1 MNLDTVR
8 RHAHRVASSQGDNGA
23 MNYNPFARQRSR
35 DQPQSD
41 PEQGLYQTRSEAHAT
56 PAIEEQRRME
66 SREAEKEF
74 GVPGHHN
81 TEPSTLSPAHGSAS
95 TTIPESS
102 AEKDMTDMSPT
113 TNGVQK
119 SSDDRTLTESNQTNN
134 AAPRHRFKK
143 LFRKEHDG
151 SEGANIDRVESA
163 DDLSLE
169 ERKKKAFKKKIPVG
183 AQFRFVMFG
192 AWINVLLIF
201 VPVGFAVNYAHLAP
215 VPVFI
220 INFIA
225 IIPLA
230 AMLSNA
236 TEELAIRV
244 GETMGGLLNATFGNA
259 VELIV
264 SIQALIK
271 DEITIVKTSLIGSM
285 LSNLLL
291 VLGMAFFLGGINRSE
306 QFFNVTVAQTAASL
320 LALCIASLIIPTVFH
335 NTIAEDDATAHNG
348 AQDAVRNQ
356 ELSHGTAVILLV
368 VYACYLGFQL
378 KTHAAMYNEPS
389 QKVPKRKSGKKEE
402 GDAARGIATIGA
414 GTAAASGGGVNLKS
428 LFNHPDGSDEDDD
441 EEEFET
447 PSLSVAGALIT
458 LAISTTLVAFCS
470 EFMVSSIDGLT
481 ATGGVSTTFVG
492 LILLPIVGN
501 AAEHATAVTV
511 AIKDKMDLSI
521 GVAVGSSMQIA
532 LLVFPFI
539 VILGWILGKDCMTL
553 YFDNFQI
560 VTLFVSVLLVNY
572 LIQDGKSRKLL
583 LRHSLKTSLTI
594 RRLARRCIT
603 HGELHHHR
611 PCCLVLPQPR
621 RGTMLDLHLASYLS
635 FLACTFTRLYLQ
647 TEHTAIT
654 EFRLFSKEY
663 IRD

>member
-1 MNLDTVR
+1 MHSVR
-8 RHAHRVASSQGDNGA
+8 RQAHRAASQGGQNGA
-23 MNYNPFARQRSR
+23 LNYNPFARVRSK
-35 DQPQSD
+35 DQSPLGD
-41 PEQGLYQTRSEAHAT
+41 EEALHRTRSEADHNLSA
-56 PAIEEQRRME
+56 EEKRR
-66 SREAEKEF
+66 REGAAAAEEF
-74 GVPGHHN
+74 GGPHHHT
-81 TEPSTLSPAHGSAS
+81 TEPTQV
-95 TTIPESS
+95 
-102 AEKDMTDMSPT
+102 SPT
-113 TNGVQK
+113 TTFGNSEFTDASTAKNVETAPAMNGTPRDG
-119 SSDDRTLTESNQTNN
+119 SDSTVVASGEGVTKRGK
-134 AAPRHRFKK
+134 FKDV
-143 LFRKEHDG
+143 FRKHHEHD
-151 SEGANIDRVESA
+151 EHDETVANQES
-163 DDLSLE
+163 DDLSVE
-169 ERKKKAFKKKIPVG
+169 ERKRKAHKRKIPIG
-183 AQFRFVMFG
+183 QQFRFVLFG
-192 AWINVLLIF
+192 AWINVLLVF
-201 VPVGFAVNYAHLAP
+201 VPVGFAVYYAGLKP

-271 DEITIVKTSLIGSM
+271 NEITIVKTSLIGSM

-291 VLGMAFFLGGINRSE
+291 VLGMSFFLGGINRPE

-335 NTIAEDDATAHNG
+335 NTIAEDNNDDGDAL
-348 AQDAVRNQ
+348 RNQ
-356 ELSHGTAVILLV
+356 ELSHGTAVILLI
-368 VYACYLGFQL
+368 VYGCYLLFQL
-378 KTHAAMYNEPS
+378 KTHVEMYNAPS
-389 QKVPKRKSGKKEE
+389 QKVPKRKSSKVEE
-402 GDAARGIATIGA
+402 GAANRGVAAIGA
-414 GTAAASGGGVNLKS
+414 GTAAAAGGNINLKNLLS
-428 LFNHPDGSDEDDD
+428 KPDGEEEEE

-447 PSLSVAGALIT
+447 PSLSIIGALVT

-511 AIKDKMDLSI
+511 AMKDKMDLSI

-553 YFDNFQI
+553 YFDTFQI
-560 VTLFVSVLLVNY
+560 ATLFVSVLLVNY
-572 LIQDGKSRKLL
+572 LIQDGKSHWLEGVLL
-583 LRHSLKTSLTI
+583 
-594 RRLARRCIT
+594 
-603 HGELHHHR
+603 
-611 PCCLVLPQPR
+611 
-621 RGTMLDLHLASYLS
+621 MASYIIIAVAAW
-635 FLACTFTRLYLQ
+635 FYPEIAENQC
-647 TEHTAIT
+647 
-654 EFRLFSKEY
+654 
-663 IRD
+663 